1 MSMAAAKRTTGA
13 EEWWQKTLLEKD
25 ECDHSQ
31 NSTRRSITPPC
42 QNLGPVKDDRRTL
55 WVRQYAGASD
65 VNNLSTQ
72 CLVLADCEQVFEDL
86 DSWASWNRPALSRLK
101 AALQQGD
108 CVKVAAVSGGDKVGR
123 VGGGLLSMGD
133 LIVYRPPLFI
143 GL

>member
-1 MSMAAAKRTTGA
+1 MGRVCTSPDTGVSMAAAAAAKRTTGA
-13 EEWWQKTLLEKD
+13 EEWWQTLPEKD

-72 CLVLADCEQVFEDL
+72 L
-86 DSWASWNRPALSRLK
+86 DFTHFKRHKRGNLQYDGTEWRGVSVHRSWRSI
-101 AALQQGD
+101 
-108 CVKVAAVSGGDKVGR
+108 VKNPPTPTTSGYAQR
-123 VGGGLLSMGD
+123 
-133 LIVYRPPLFI
+133 
-143 GL
+143 

>member
-1 MSMAAAKRTTGA
+1 M
-13 EEWWQKTLLEKD
+13 
-25 ECDHSQ
+25 
-31 NSTRRSITPPC
+31 
-42 QNLGPVKDDRRTL
+42 KDDRRTL

-143 GL
+143 GLYPTHGWCDGCIRWTYICGFAGR